1 MRHGVIHLKPLF
13 NQPAA
18 SEAAASA
25 GVKSCSECWV
35 QRVSWGCLVSPSSS
49 QRRFGRGLRAWT
61 QPVMPLSI
69 CALWELTPSWDLL
82 PDGWCSHCKQ
92 LNITAEASA
101 TFSLSPAKKR
111 GKRNWSKST
120 QNEALLR
127 FYRARLL
134 DKRVN
139 FLAYPSTTCSRA
151 ELGSVFTNKCTH
163 SWFISCLQSDL
174 RLFPNTHPDGR
185 RMPLWSGNLTGRD
198 VCNPKPLAELSQ
210 SDGEPRCCWADSYC
224 SWFMG

>member
-25 GVKSCSECWV
+25 GVKSCSECRV

-101 TFSLSPAKKR
+101 TFSLSPAKKME
-111 GKRNWSKST
+111 
-120 QNEALLR
+120 NETDPNR
-127 FYRARLL
+127 HKMRL
-134 DKRVN
+134 
-139 FLAYPSTTCSRA
+139 CC
-151 ELGSVFTNKCTH
+151 VFTELVCWT
-163 SWFISCLQSDL
+163 SELISSRIHL
-174 RLFPNTHPDGR
+174 PPA
-185 RMPLWSGNLTGRD
+185 
-198 VCNPKPLAELSQ
+198 AELSWDLCSQ
-210 SDGEPRCCWADSYC
+210 TSVHTADLSVAYNLISVFFQTHVLMADACRCDPVT
-224 SWFMG
+224 